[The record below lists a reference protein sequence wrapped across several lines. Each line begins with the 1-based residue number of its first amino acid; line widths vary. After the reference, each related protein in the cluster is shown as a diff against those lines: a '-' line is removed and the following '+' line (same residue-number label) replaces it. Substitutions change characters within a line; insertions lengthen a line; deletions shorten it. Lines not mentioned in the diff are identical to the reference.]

1 VVFPRTAEAACV
13 QRELC
18 WTLLHSAIQPRSR
31 VLVTLLVL
39 ASIVGR
45 VSGQGQADDQRIVR
59 GTVINAVTHEAIG
72 RALVYSPD
80 NRFATL
86 TDSEGHFE
94 FRLPK
99 VGTDPQRGSV
109 SFGRR
114 DGSPDWLMARKPGF
128 LDDQNHGTQ
137 IPASPGRELT
147 ISLLPEALIKGRIV
161 LSGNDS
167 AIGID
172 VQLVSRQVLEGIPH
186 WQLASTVQTNSNGEF
201 RFAEL
206 LPGTYKLVTRELL
219 DNDPATTV
227 PGGQLYGFP
236 PIYYPGVAD
245 FAVGSTI
252 QLAAG
257 QTFQADLSLERQPY
271 YPVRIPVA
279 GADPSSGINVNVSVD
294 GHPGPGYSLGY
305 NAEKQR
311 IEGLLPNGNY
321 FVEALTSGPNAA
333 TGTVNIAVAGAPV
346 ERPSMVLTRNP
357 SIPVNVAEEF
367 TSTNWQGLGSAS
379 NGRRTFRV
387 HGPRLYLQVM
397 VEPVD
402 DFEQQGRATIRPPTG
417 PGDESLVLENLS
429 PGRYWLRLSSS
440 RGYVAAATMG
450 GVDLLHQ
457 PLVVMS
463 GSSTPIEITMRDD
476 GAELE
481 GTLAGIKSAF
491 VYCIPLPDSPG
502 QFQQLWAYPDGK
514 FNSPMIAPGTYRVL
528 AFNRQQPNLPYR
540 DAEAMR
546 AYDNKGQ
553 IIHMVAG
560 QKQNL
565 ELQVIPGAE

>member
-1 VVFPRTAEAACV
+1 M
-13 QRELC
+13 
-18 WTLLHSAIQPRSR
+18 
-31 VLVTLLVL
+31 VLVALAVL
-39 ASIVGR
+39 GSICTQGA
-45 VSGQGQADDQRIVR
+45 SGQGQADDQRVVH
-59 GTVINAVTHEAIG
+59 GTAVNAVTHEPIG

-94 FRLPK
+94 FTLPK

-114 DGSPDWLMARKPGF
+114 DGSLDWLMARKPGF
-128 LDDQNHGTQ
+128 LDDANHGTQ

-172 VQLVSRQVLEGIPH
+172 VQLVSRQVLEGLPH
-186 WQLASTVQTNSNGEF
+186 WQLISTIQANSNGEF

-219 DNDPATTV
+219 DDDPATAV

-236 PIYYPGVAD
+236 PIVYPGVTD
-245 FAVGSTI
+245 FAAGSTI

-257 QTFQADLSLERQPY
+257 QTFQADISLERQPY
-271 YPVRIPVA
+271 YPVRIPVVA
-279 GADPSSGINVNVSVD
+279 ADPGPGINVNVSVD

-321 FVEALTSGPNAA
+321 LVEAVTLGMNAA
-333 TGTVNIAVAGAPV
+333 TGAVNIAVAGAPV
-346 ERPSMVLTRNP
+346 ERPSMVLTRNV

-367 TSTNWQGLGSAS
+367 TSTNWQGFGSAS

-402 DFEQQGRATIRPPTG
+402 DFGQQGRATIRPPTG
-417 PGDESLVLENLS
+417 PADDSLILENLS

-457 PLVVMS
+457 PLLVLS

-481 GTLAGIKSAF
+481 GTLAGLKSSMGVDATYQGASLPQAF

-502 QFQQLWAYPDGK
+502 QFQQLWTYPDGK

-540 DAEAMR
+540 DADGMR
-546 AYDNKGQ
+546 AYETKGQ
-553 IIHMVAG
+553 IIHVVAG

-565 ELQVIPGAE
+565 ELQVITGGE

>member
-1 VVFPRTAEAACV
+1 M
-13 QRELC
+13 
-18 WTLLHSAIQPRSR
+18 
-31 VLVTLLVL
+31 LVL
-39 ASIVGR
+39 IALVALGSICSER
-45 VSGQGQADDQRIVR
+45 ASGQGQADEQRIVR
-59 GTVINAVTHEAIG
+59 GTVVNAVTHEAIG

-80 NRFATL
+80 NRFAML

-94 FRLPK
+94 FTLPK
-99 VGTDPQRGSV
+99 VRTDTQTGSV
-109 SFGRR
+109 SFGPAR
-114 DGSPDWLMARKPGF
+114 DGSLGLLMARKPGF
-128 LDDQNHGTQ
+128 LDDPNRGTQ
-137 IPASPGRELT
+137 TPVSPGRELT
-147 ISLLPEALIKGRIV
+147 ISLMPEALIKGRIV

-172 VQLVSRQVLEGIPH
+172 VQLVSRQVLEGLPR

-219 DNDPATTV
+219 DNDPATTL

-245 FAVGSTI
+245 FAAGSTI

-257 QTFQADLSLERQPY
+257 QTFQAELSLERQPY

-279 GADPSSGINVNVSVD
+279 GADPSSGINVSVSVD

-321 FVEALTSGPNAA
+321 LVEALTSGPNAA

-346 ERPSMVLTRNP
+346 EHPSMVLTRNP

-367 TSTNWQGLGSAS
+367 TSTNWQGSAFTS
-379 NGRRTFRV
+379 NGKRTFAV
-387 HGPRLYLQVM
+387 HGPRLYLQVS
-397 VEPVD
+397 VEPAD
-402 DFEQQGRATIRPPTG
+402 DFEQQGGTTIRPPTG
-417 PGDESLVLENLS
+417 PTDESLTLENLP
-429 PGRYWLRLSSS
+429 PGKYWLRLRSS
-440 RGYVAAATMG
+440 RGYVASATMG

-457 PLVVMS
+457 PLVVVS

-476 GAELE
+476 GAELD
-481 GTLAGIKSAF
+481 GTLAGVLPSANTAYPSTPAF
-491 VYCIPLPDSPG
+491 VYCIPLPDSTG
-502 QFQQLWAYPDGK
+502 QFQQLWASPDGK

-528 AFNRQQPNLPYR
+528 AFNGQQPNLPYR
-540 DAEAMR
+540 DADGMR
-546 AYDNKGQ
+546 AYETKGQ
-553 IIHMVAG
+553 IIHVVAG

-565 ELQVIPGAE
+565 ELQVIAGAE

>member
-1 VVFPRTAEAACV
+1 
-13 QRELC
+13 
-18 WTLLHSAIQPRSR
+18 
-31 VLVTLLVL
+31 LLVL
-39 ASIVGR
+39 VALVALGSICVGR
-45 VSGQGQADDQRIVR
+45 ASGQGQVDDQKVVR
-59 GTVINAVTHEAIG
+59 GTVVNAVTHEAVG

-94 FRLPK
+94 FTLPK
-99 VGTDPQRGSV
+99 VRTDPQNGTL
-109 SFGRR
+109 SFGLAR
-114 DGSPDWLMARKPGF
+114 DGGLGLLMARKPGF
-128 LDDQNHGTQ
+128 LDDPNRGTQ
-137 IPASPGRELT
+137 TPVSPGRELT
-147 ISLLPEALIKGRIV
+147 ISLIPEALIKGRIV

-167 AIGID
+167 AMGID
-172 VQLVSRQVLEGIPH
+172 VQLVSRRMLEGIPH
-186 WQLASTVQTNSNGEF
+186 WQLASGAQTNSNGEF

-236 PIYYPGVAD
+236 PIVYPGVAD
-245 FAVGSTI
+245 FAAGSTI

-321 FVEALTSGPNAA
+321 FAEALTSGPNAA
-333 TGTVNIAVAGAPV
+333 TGTVNITVAGGPV
-346 ERPSMVLTRNP
+346 EHPSMVLTRNV

-367 TSTNWQGLGSAS
+367 TSTNWQGSTFMS
-379 NGRRTFRV
+379 NGKRSFAV
-387 HGPRLYLQVM
+387 HGPRVYLQVI
-397 VEPVD
+397 VQPVD
-402 DFEQQGRATIRPPTG
+402 DFGQQGSATIRPPTG
-417 PGDESLVLENLS
+417 PADDSLILENLS

-457 PLVVMS
+457 PLVVVS

-481 GTLAGIKSAF
+481 GTLAGVVPSANTAYPSTAAF
-491 VYCIPLPDSPG
+491 VYCIPLPGSPG
-502 QFQQLWAYPDGK
+502 QFQQLGVSPDGK
-514 FNSPMIAPGTYRVL
+514 FNSPMMAPGTYRVL
-528 AFNRQQPNLPYR
+528 AFKGPQPNLPYR
-540 DAEAMR
+540 DPEGMR
-546 AYDNKGQ
+546 AYDTKGQ
-553 IIHMVAG
+553 ILHVVAG

-565 ELQVIPGAE
+565 ELQVIAGAE